1 MRYSYKRLCA
11 LPVLLALGLGIAL
24 SVLPVIGG

>member
-1 MRYSYKRLCA
+1 MKYSHKHLCS
-11 LPVLLALGLGIAL
+11 LPVLLALGLGIVL